1 MALLSP
7 SLPPGETFGLLA
19 EFASAKDLFHACEG
33 VRDAG
38 YTRWDAHS
46 PFPVHGLD
54 GAMGLGRSRLPWI
67 VLGVGLCGA
76 VGGFFLQIWANGIA
90 YPVIISGKP
99 YFNWQPYVPIT
110 FECGVLS
117 AAITTFLCMLGF
129 NQLPMHFHPLF
140 GSRAF
145 EKVTDDGF
153 FISIEAWDP
162 RFDTARTEGLLASL
176 GATQVELVRRSAGEA
191 ESPAGGAA

>member
-7 SLPPGETFGLLA
+7 SLPPGDTFGLLA
-19 EFASAKDLFHACEG
+19 EFASAKDLFHACER

-54 GAMGLGRSRLPWI
+54 RAMGLGRSRLPWI

-117 AAITTFLCMLGF
+117 AAITTFLAMLGF

-162 RFDTARTEGLLASL
+162 KFDTAQTEGLLASL
-176 GATQVELVRRSAGEA
+176 GATQVELVRRSAGEV